1 METEVTGGGVETEET
16 RGGCR
21 GEGSV
26 SWEHWPISM
35 LLLHLRIVKF
45 CVNFTRKLTESEY
58 GLKAADTPT
67 SRLSSIFC
75 VRHNKADL
83 CTCSQLCRV
92 YRLRVAGSQSS
103 GCIRL
108 MKTVQKLPKNGTK
121 DNNLLWAYKHVRTQP
136 PPHQQQRPVGGA
148 AATYK

>member
-58 GLKAADTPT
+58 GFKAVDTPT
-67 SRLSSIFC
+67 FSFSPPSFC

-83 CTCSQLCRV
+83 CTCSQLYRV
-92 YRLRVAGSQSS
+92 FRLRVAGSQSS

-108 MKTVQKLPKNGTK
+108 MKTVQK
-121 DNNLLWAYKHVRTQP
+121 
-136 PPHQQQRPVGGA
+136 
-148 AATYK
+148 